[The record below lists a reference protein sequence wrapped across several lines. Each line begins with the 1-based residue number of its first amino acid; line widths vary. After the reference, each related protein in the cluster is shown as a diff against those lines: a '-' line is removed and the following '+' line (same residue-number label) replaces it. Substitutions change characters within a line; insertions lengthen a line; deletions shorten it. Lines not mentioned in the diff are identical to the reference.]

1 MRVHYRIFIELV
13 AKKWRENK
21 MWFEIIFISYR
32 SFLNQRYLECKTII
46 SVEHDDSQFYAF
58 LCCVFISPAVKAMQ
72 TVVMLGSVASTHIED
87 VR

>member
-1 MRVHYRIFIELV
+1 
-13 AKKWRENK
+13 

-46 SVEHDDSQFYAF
+46 SVEHDESQYYAF
-58 LCCVFISPAVKAMQ
+58 LRCVFISPAVKAMQ
-72 TVVMLGSVASTHIED
+72 TVVMLGSVASTGLED